1 MASVH
6 ALVHCELRV
15 AADRYAELID
25 ANVLSRRGRA
35 PARQLAEHPAAL
47 PVATWRTHGA

>member
-6 ALVHCELRV
+6 ALGHCEFGV

-25 ANVLSRRGRA
+25 VIVRSRRGGA
-35 PARQLAEHPAAL
+35 PARQPAEHPAAL
-47 PVATWRTHGA
+47 PVAAWRTHA

>member
-6 ALVHCELRV
+6 ALGHCEFGV

-25 ANVLSRRGRA
+25 VIVRSRRGRA
-35 PARQLAEHPAAL
+35 PARQPAEHPAAL
-47 PVATWRTHGA
+47 PVATWPTHDA

>member
-6 ALVHCELRV
+6 ALVHCEFGV

-25 ANVLSRRGRA
+25 AIVRSRRGRA
-35 PARQLAEHPAAL
+35 PARQPAEHPAAL
-47 PVATWRTHGA
+47 PVATWPTHDA

>member
-6 ALVHCELRV
+6 ALVHCEFGV

-25 ANVLSRRGRA
+25 VIVRSRRGGA
-35 PARQLAEHPAAL
+35 PDQIVPQELPA
-47 PVATWRTHGA
+47 